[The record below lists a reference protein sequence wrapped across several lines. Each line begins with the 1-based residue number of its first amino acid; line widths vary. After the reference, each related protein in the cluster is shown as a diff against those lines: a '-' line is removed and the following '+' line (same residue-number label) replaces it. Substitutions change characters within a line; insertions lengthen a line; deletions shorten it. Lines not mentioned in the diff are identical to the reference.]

1 MSKKNI
7 FIIAGI
13 LIVAAVGY
21 YITTTTWFTLWRT
34 PAPETLTPEQV
45 VAHYENYLQAGIDKA
60 GAGDYQGAVRAY
72 QQAIKIAPG
81 AVPPKNNIA
90 ELCMQIKNYA
100 CAEQWLL
107 EIIKK
112 EYEPNTVI
120 KLSNLYHEQLRDD
133 QKAVDMLLSAYQQFP
148 KYLNFSYQLGF
159 LYREMG
165 ERDKALEYLKKAEV
179 LAPQD
184 ENIKDLIRELEL

>member
-148 KYLNFSYQLGF
+148 
-159 LYREMG
+159 
-165 ERDKALEYLKKAEV
+165 EYLKKAEV

>member
-120 KLSNLYHEQLRDD
+120 KLSNLYHEQLR
-133 QKAVDMLLSAYQQFP
+133 
-148 KYLNFSYQLGF
+148 F